1 MKEAAGEQQKKEVD
15 RKASKARK
23 IRYVVHDKILN
34 FMSALQN
41 HQLEEGRDAIVSN
54 LFGVGTGKKPTSEM
68 MMRPA
73 KAGDVK
79 LI

>member
-1 MKEAAGEQQKKEVD
+1 
-15 RKASKARK
+15 
-23 IRYVVHDKILN
+23 
-34 FMSALQN
+34 MSAMQN

-54 LFGVGTGKKPTSEM
+54 LFGVGVGKRPVEM
-68 MMRPA
+68 VRQV

>member
-1 MKEAAGEQQKKEVD
+1 
-15 RKASKARK
+15 
-23 IRYVVHDKILN
+23 
-34 FMSALQN
+34 MSALQN

-54 LFGVGTGKKPTSEM
+54 LFGVGTGKKPVETV
-68 MMRPA
+68 RQA